1 MAAEASV
8 EGYTP
13 TYVQT
18 AQIVLSWLL
27 RKIRSKRGRD
37 NGTGVG
43 EGNVGGLGK
52 GEGLEVMSKVHG
64 THVRWQRIHL

>member
-1 MAAEASV
+1 MDDH
-8 EGYTP
+8 TP

-37 NGTGVG
+37 DGTGVG
-43 EGNVGGLGK
+43 EGSVGGLGK
-52 GEGLEVMSKVHG
+52 EGGLEDMIKVHS
-64 THVRWQRIHL
+64 THMKWQRIHL